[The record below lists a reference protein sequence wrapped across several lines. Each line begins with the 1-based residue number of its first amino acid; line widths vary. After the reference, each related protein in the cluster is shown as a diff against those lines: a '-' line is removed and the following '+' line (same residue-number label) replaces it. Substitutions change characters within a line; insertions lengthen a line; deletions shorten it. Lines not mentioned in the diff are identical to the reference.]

1 MKNLHFATLHYTN
14 KEDWYV
20 CVEHIN
26 AIRNNHDKDDDGDN
40 GVWIYLMG
48 DSQPI
53 KVTESIDEVIK
64 IVCEASIE

>member
-1 MKNLHFATLHYTN
+1 MENLHFATLHSSY
-14 KEDWYV
+14 KEAWYV

-26 AIRNNHDKDDDGDN
+26 AIRNYHDKYDDREN